1 MTPVSATMAINR
13 HSLVFAPQATRRACA
28 ANFALFAFL
37 RLDHHANHRARQRI
51 NRQHPNVHCVAQ
63 DGAFRTIRTRH
74 HHIHRAFKPREP
86 TVVRGRGEHTDVD
99 LPRRQLFGYCLFDDL
114 HRLV

>member
-1 MTPVSATMAINR
+1 MMHVSATMAINR

-114 HRLV
+114 HRWI